1 MKYEILYDENV
12 VEIDIP
18 RLNKKESGNIKKA
31 IEQKLTLHPEVYG
44 KPLRTS
50 LSGFRKLR
58 VGNYR
63 IIFEIKKSKVIIFVI
78 GHRKDVYEIAKKRL
92 GSSN

>member
-1 MKYEILYDENV
+1 MLYTILYNEQV
-12 VEIDIP
+12 VKTDIP
-18 RLNKKESGNIKKA
+18 KLNKKESGNIKKA
-31 IEQKLTLHPEVYG
+31 IEEKLTKHPEMYG

-63 IIFEIKKSKVIIFVI
+63 VIFEVSKKNIIIYVI

-92 GSSN
+92 DLK